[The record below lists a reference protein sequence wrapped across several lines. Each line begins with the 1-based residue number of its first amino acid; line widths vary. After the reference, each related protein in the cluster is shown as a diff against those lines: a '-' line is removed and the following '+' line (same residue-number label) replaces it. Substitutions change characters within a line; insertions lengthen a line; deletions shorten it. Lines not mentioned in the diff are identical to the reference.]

1 STCWPL
7 AKSVSEKRRRCDA
20 PSSWQLLSS
29 TWRTKAPD
37 LAPNVRA
44 CLVKRV
50 AIVGAESTGK
60 TTLAEKLARYF
71 QTVWVPEY
79 GREYTEVNVGRE
91 AAFGDRWR
99 SESFVRIAQRQ
110 VELQDTPANRAQR

>member
-1 STCWPL
+1 MFTSTSCSPVFCTRSFFACALWGCGGGSTCWPL

-29 TWRTKAPD
+29 TLRTKAPD

-60 TTLAEKLARYF
+60 TTLAEELARHF
-71 QTVWVPEY
+71 DTVWVPEY
-79 GREYTEVNVGRE
+79 GREYTEVNV
-91 AAFGDRWR
+91 
-99 SESFVRIAQRQ
+99 
-110 VELQDTPANRAQR
+110 